1 MKSVSGENCARIIMR
16 MPHMHIPIIM
26 LLRVLKRIVTRLLSY
41 RMSAL

>member
-1 MKSVSGENCARIIMR
+1 MR